1 MPRAQSQRRTTDCEG
16 ATEPGPEAAETF
28 DLVVYGGTSAGVAAA
43 VQASRMGASVVLIA
57 PERRLG
63 GLSASGLGFTDAG
76 NTAVI
81 GGLAREF
88 HQRIYEHYQSPDAW
102 KWQTRA
108 EYGNR
113 GQGTPAVDGE
123 QRTMWTFEPHA
134 AERVFEDLVAEHS
147 LDVRRDQWLDRERGV
162 TVQEGRI
169 RRITTVSGS
178 TFAGSAFIDATYEG
192 DLMAAAGVSYRVGR
206 ESAADFGEEWAGV
219 QKNARHHGHHFP
231 EGVDP
236 YLVPGAPSSGLLP
249 LISAEPPGADGRGD
263 RRIQAYCFRLC
274 LTDVPEN
281 RVPFAKPDGY
291 DPRRYELLLRVFDT
305 GWRETFRKFDPIPN
319 AKVDAN
325 NHGPFSADNIG
336 MNFAYPECT
345 YEVRERIVQ
354 EHVRYQQGLLYFL
367 SNDPRVPEGVRTP
380 CAQWGL
386 ARDEFTDNGNWPHQ
400 IYVREAR
407 RLAGEFVMTEHEC
420 LAKRDVPQPV
430 GMGSYTMDSHNVQR
444 YVTDEGYVQNEGDI
458 GVKPLRPYGIAY
470 RSLTPKREEVQNLL
484 VPVCVSASHIAYGS
498 IRMEPVF
505 MILGQSAAT
514 AAVIAMRQGIPVQDV
529 DYGELRARLTQ
540 DGQILDFTPARPA

>member
-1 MPRAQSQRRTTDCEG
+1 MSRAQSQRRTTDSAG
-16 ATEPGPEAAETF
+16 ATKPGPGAAETF

-43 VQASRMGASVVLIA
+43 VQASRMGASVVLVA
-57 PERRLG
+57 PERNLG

-134 AERVFEDLVAEHS
+134 AEKVFEDLVAEHS
-147 LDVRRDQWLDRERGV
+147 VDVRRDQWLDREHGV

-178 TFAGSAFIDATYEG
+178 TFAGLAFIDATYEG

-231 EGVDP
+231 DGVDP
-236 YLVPGAPSSGLLP
+236 YLVPGDPSSGLLP
-249 LISAEPPGADGRGD
+249 RISAEPPGADGRGD

-274 LTDVPEN
+274 LTTVREN

-336 MNFAYPECT
+336 MNYAYPEGT
-345 YEVRERIVQ
+345 YAVRERIVQ

-367 SNDPRVPEGVRTP
+367 ANDPRVPEDVRTS

-386 ARDEFTDNGNWPHQ
+386 ARDEFMDNENWPYQ

-420 LAKRDVPQPV
+420 LAKRETPQPV

-470 RSLTPKREEVQNLL
+470 GSLTPKRAEVQNLL

-505 MILGQSAAT
+505 MILGQSTAT
-514 AAVIAMRQGIPVQDV
+514 AAAIAIRRGVPVQDV
-529 DYGELRARLTQ
+529 DYQALRARLIQ
-540 DGQILDFTPARPA
+540 DGQILEFTPGQPA